1 MGGNPINYIDPY
13 GLKSNIGVG
22 GQVGSTT
29 VGISGGYGW
38 NSGAQW
44 GQTTQIGVGF
54 GIEVCFN
61 LPDDDDNSDSGD
73 GSDCDK
79 DDKNNDND
87 NDGNTVTSTS
97 DFGPLSISSHIN
109 PDSGEWIGLGVG
121 INTPLPGAT
130 VSYNRSGSY
139 SVRDWWRAFLGDPSP
154 GKGGGRYPDPRFNG
168 CP

>member
-13 GLKSNIGVG
+13 GLKSSIGVG

-79 DDKNNDND
+79 DDNDND
-87 NDGNTVTSTS
+87 VDPIPDNVTA
-97 DFGPLSISSHIN
+97 GVGRN
-109 PDSGEWIGLGVG
+109 LGVKIG
-121 INTPLPGAT
+121 
-130 VSYNRSGSY
+130 RDGSFCFSAGP
-139 SVRDWWRAFLGDPSP
+139 SVGLLGGVGWDL
-154 GKGGGRYPDPRFNG
+154 
-168 CP
+168 